1 MAQARQRAMERA
13 IARPTNLR
21 RPTPKDQG
29 LSLKHWGYSVTVGH
43 LGVWFADTGAT
54 ISSTPLND
62 HELPWLARSRRL
74 GQAKTDRRSAVTV
87 RTISKLIARP
97 GQAENLKVLL
107 LEIVELAQE
116 NPGCLSF
123 ELLQSHSNAGEFVT
137 LGQWQN
143 DDAFHAHFRSGYM
156 DEFIRELPDLVDHPP
171 DIQWYTLVM

>member
-1 MAQARQRAMERA
+1 M
-13 IARPTNLR
+13 
-21 RPTPKDQG
+21 
-29 LSLKHWGYSVTVGH
+29 
-43 LGVWFADTGAT
+43 
-54 ISSTPLND
+54 
-62 HELPWLARSRRL
+62 
-74 GQAKTDRRSAVTV
+74 TV

-97 GQAENLKVLL
+97 GQAAALKALL

-123 ELLQSHSNAGEFVT
+123 ELLQSYSNAGEFVT

-156 DEFIRELPDLVDHPP
+156 DEFIRELPELVDHPP